1 MERRVRGE
9 GKGGSGERVG
19 EGLGSEGKGR
29 GRRDGL
35 LEYSISNG
43 ISTLLHLKLNIQ

>member
-29 GRRDGL
+29 EGEG
-35 LEYSISNG
+35 EMACW
-43 ISTLLHLKLNIQ
+43 NIPFPMESQPFYT